1 MLLCYWCQSKCVSGL
16 ERSYVQA
23 TDSSA
28 ADRQSVLSDLNTQL
42 ILVIKIMSDCHGE
55 PCRTKPAEPRSW
67 LLLLLLHQQG
77 LVTKP

>member
-1 MLLCYWCQSKCVSGL
+1 M
-16 ERSYVQA
+16 QA

-28 ADRQSVLSDLNTQL
+28 ADRQSVPSDLNTQL
-42 ILVIKIMSDCHGE
+42 ILVIKIMSDCRGE
-55 PCRTKPAEPRSW
+55 PRRTNPAEPGSW